1 LASRNTAKGIT
12 AMSKKTNNV
21 KKPAAKKNAKTSAPP
36 AASLMP
42 APEVLAAMP
51 CYDKK
56 EKRWELSICEGKLEH
71 TALNETFES
80 DDAAKNAGDEWLA
93 RYTEANEAG
102 RRKMLGWKPAK
113 GKTIGE
119 LASAMEKKI
128 KGDKKADA
136 TPDASRPKAKREP
149 KPNSGGKE
157 STRGPSGLD
166 VAAQMLKDA
175 GTPMKCKEMVEQMIA
190 KGLWAT
196 NGKTPSA
203 TIYAAIIREI
213 SEKGDASR
221 FTKVDRGSFAYNAT
235 SGSAEVK

>member
-1 LASRNTAKGIT
+1 
-12 AMSKKTNNV
+12 MSKKNTNV
-21 KKPAAKKNAKTSAPP
+21 KKPATKKNAKPSAPP

-42 APEVLAAMP
+42 TPEVLAAVP
-51 CYDKK
+51 SFDKK

-71 TALNETFES
+71 TVLSETFES
-80 DDAAKNAGDEWLA
+80 DDAAKVAGEAWLG
-93 RYTEANEAG
+93 RYTQANEAT

-128 KGDKKADA
+128 KGESKTKPTAE
-136 TPDASRPKAKREP
+136 TKPKRESKP
-149 KPNSGGKE
+149 KKE

-190 KGLWAT
+190 KGLWST

-213 SEKGDASR
+213 SEKSNASR
-221 FTKVDRGSFAYNAT
+221 FTKVDRGSFAFNT
-235 SGSAEVK
+235 DIAEGK